1 MVTRGFTGRGSGG
14 DHKGRIPPGQHLVE
28 NFPVLTAGPTPRIET
43 SDWKFTV
50 KIGPRPVKVWSWSEF
65 NALPKTKV
73 TKDIHCVTSWSKLDT
88 KWEGVLIEDIL
99 ADAEV
104 KQPTDF
110 VLAHCYDGYSTNV
123 PLADMLSGKAMVA
136 LSYAG
141 QPLPRDHGGPAR
153 LLVPHLYFW
162 KSAKWISRIEFLG
175 ADRPGFWEVNGY
187 HMRGDPWNE
196 ERYS

>member
-14 DHKGRIPPGQHLVE
+14 DHEGRIPPGQHLVE

-50 KIGPRPVKVWSWSEF
+50 KIGPKPVKVWSWSEF

-99 ADAEV
+99 PAGAE
-104 KQPTDF
+104 F
-110 VLAHCYDGYSTNV
+110 VSA
-123 PLADMLSGKAMVA
+123 SGTSSRTLELNSQQTSFLRTATMA
-136 LSYAG
+136 IRRMFRS
-141 QPLPRDHGGPAR
+141 RTCCPAR
-153 LLVPHLYFW
+153 LW
-162 KSAKWISRIEFLG
+162 SR
-175 ADRPGFWEVNGY
+175 
-187 HMRGDPWNE
+187 
-196 ERYS
+196 